1 VIEVRRPVRLTDILD
16 EHAVLDIECLDRI
29 YLNGYVP
36 ALQTSGQ
43 LAGFVKNQRGY
54 PVPSPAALGRIR
66 EAFIRAVD
74 SYADANSI
82 EGVTPRRR

>member
-1 VIEVRRPVRLTDILD
+1 VIEVRRPVTLTDILD
-16 EHAVLDIECLDRI
+16 EDAVLDIECLDRI
-29 YLNGYVP
+29 YLKRVRFG
-36 ALQTSGQ
+36 AADQRA
-43 LAGFVKNQRGY
+43 AGRLLKNQRGY

-82 EGVTPRRR
+82 E

>member
-1 VIEVRRPVRLTDILD
+1 MRTRCWISSAWTGSTS
-16 EHAVLDIECLDRI
+16 
-29 YLNGYVP
+29 NGYVS

-43 LAGFVKNQRGY
+43 LAGFLKNQRGY

-82 EGVTPRRR
+82 E